1 MIVFVIGAS
10 KFVAVVEKNF
20 SSDHR
25 NFFSDRKIGFREEF
39 AFLSRLGNRRIGFR
53 LQVVDQNCVPLSTF
67 SIENNN
73 FIKQLYDLVY

>member
-1 MIVFVIGAS
+1 MIVFVIAAS
-10 KFVAVVEKNF
+10 KFVAVVEKDV

-25 NFFSDRKIGFREEF
+25 NFFSDREIGFREEF

-67 SIENNN
+67 SIGKTST
-73 FIKQLYDLVY
+73 FSARFTIL